1 MTASA
6 SNGSGVVAEWA
17 TDSNYR
23 ARRIKNKVMTVLML
37 AALAVTVG
45 ALAWVLLYVALQG
58 FKYLNVAFLIKTP
71 PGSPA
76 QGGGGFYNGIVGT
89 IIIVGIAFAVAAPL
103 GVLVAVYLVEYGRG
117 RTAATVRFL
126 ADVLV
131 GVPSIVVGAFIYA
144 IWVLNFGFSGL
155 AGALSLSIV
164 MLPLIIRSAEEVILL
179 VPRDLREASYAL
191 GVPKWKTTLRITL
204 PTARNGILTGM
215 MLAVARAA
223 GETAPLILT
232 ALGNDLFT
240 EYNPLRR
247 MSTLSLLIFH
257 NATTGFKPAQARAW
271 AGALVL
277 IIMILS
283 LTLASR
289 WLSGRRERTMGG
301 AGR

>member
-1 MTASA
+1 MITKASI
-6 SNGSGVVAEWA
+6 GSAVVAEWA
-17 TDSNYR
+17 SDSNYQV
-23 ARRIKNKVMTVLML
+23 RRIKNTAMTLLML
-37 AALAVTVG
+37 VALAMTVG
-45 ALAWVLLYVALQG
+45 ALAWVLAYVALQG
-58 FKYLNVAFLIKTP
+58 FRYLNVAFLVKTP

-76 QGGGGFYNGIVGT
+76 QVGGGFYNGIVGT
-89 IIIVGIAFAVAAPL
+89 VIIVGIALVVAAPV
-103 GVLVAVYLVEYGRG
+103 GVLIAVYLVEYGRG

-131 GVPSIVVGAFIYA
+131 GIPSIVVGAFIYA

-155 AGALSLSIV
+155 AGALSLAIV
-164 MLPLIIRSAEEVILL
+164 MLPLIIRSAEEVMLL

-191 GVPKWKTTLRITL
+191 GVPRWKTTLRVTI

-257 NATTGFKPAQARAW
+257 NATTGFRPAQARAW

-277 IIMILS
+277 ILMILG

-301 AGR
+301 AVR